1 MDKRNLILQYIAK
14 NPGVL
19 SIDINVGLN
28 RASVG
33 AHTRA
38 LLDDGKLM
46 RDNSNGWHIAKDC
59 VVDFEKN
66 APIDIAGEHIRKMID
81 VPK

>member
-28 RASVG
+28 RSSIG
-33 AHTRA
+33 AHTKA

>member
-1 MDKRNLILQYIAK
+1 MDKRNLILQFIAK
-14 NPGVL
+14 NLGVL
-19 SIDINVGLN
+19 SIDINVGLS

-33 AHTRA
+33 AHTKA
-38 LLDDGKLM
+38 LMDGGKLM
-46 RDNSNGWHIAKDC
+46 KDGSNGWHIAKDY

-66 APIDIAGEHIRKMID
+66 TPIDIAGEHIRKMID